1 MEIIPGVFSDEGL
14 NIFST
19 VLKAVSYFIPLFLI
33 WLGWQL
39 WVRHR
44 NDEWISTLDWVMLE
58 IRVPRDVFKS
68 PLAMEM
74 ALGNAL
80 FQGGGV
86 GTRYNR
92 YWKGRVLVWF
102 SLEIVSIEGD
112 IHFYIRTPKQFR
124 NIIESQIYA
133 QYPRAEIF
141 QVDDYVLPV
150 VKSMYEE
157 EWSMW
162 GCEFKLKKPDAYP
175 IKTYVDYGLDK
186 SVTSIEDQ
194 EAIIDP
200 IVSQL
205 EWMGTMKKDEHFW
218 LQIPVRVS
226 KNGYTNHKGLFPK
239 AIDWKDKANDEIK
252 KIREK
257 YEGGE
262 DALEALGKKIKMSKA
277 EQEAISA
284 IERSLDK
291 PVFDVG
297 VRAIYLAKKDAFKS
311 EHINGLTGIMR
322 PYNSNNLNNFG
333 VTNDTDFA
341 NPWED
346 ISGNK
351 KVEKKKAMLEA
362 YINRGYFYAPYKKE
376 YFGLTAEELATI
388 YHFPG
393 RVSATPTF
401 KRIESKKSEPPV
413 NLPV

>member
-1 MEIIPGVFSDEGL
+1 MNFGDVFFNDLSLNVLSFAFKIASLIIPFL
-14 NIFST
+14 
-19 VLKAVSYFIPLFLI
+19 LI
-33 WLGWQL
+33 WIGWTL
-39 WVRHR
+39 WVKHR
-44 NDEWISTLDWVMLE
+44 NLEWISTLDWVMIE
-58 IRVPRDVFKS
+58 IRVPKDVFKS

-86 GTRYNR
+86 GTRYNK

-102 SLEIVSIEGD
+102 SLEIVSTEGD

-141 QVDDYVLPV
+141 EVEDYVLPV

-162 GCEFKLKKPDAYP
+162 GCEHKLKKADAYP

-218 LQIPVRVS
+218 LQIIVRVS
-226 KNGYTNHKGLFPK
+226 KDGYTTHTGLFPK
-239 AIDWKDKANDEIK
+239 SVDWKDKAK
-252 KIREK
+252 KELESIRAK
-257 YEGGE
+257 YEGGD
-262 DALEALGKKIKMSKA
+262 DALESLGKKIKMSKA

-284 IERSLDK
+284 IERSMDK

-297 VRAIYLAKKDAFKS
+297 IRTIYLAKKSAFKA
-311 EHINGLTGIMR
+311 EHITGMVGIMR
-322 PYNSNNLNNFG
+322 PYNSNNLNGFS
-333 VTNDTDFA
+333 VTNDTDFP
-341 NPWED
+341 NPWD
-346 ISGNK
+346 DPSGEK
-351 KVEKKKAMLEA
+351 KLEKKKSMLEA
-362 YINRGYFYAPYKKE
+362 YINRGFFYPPYKRQ
-376 YFGLTAEELATI
+376 YFGLTSEELATI
-388 YHFPG
+388 FHFPG